1 MYLGVIT
8 TPRLGDF
15 IKSYYSEVRRPCC
28 SLLLSFFDLCLNPHY
43 VELDTRRRKGRVDY
57 DCGGGGDLM
66 KQDGIGSHAL
76 PTSRQL
82 GLAPTHDDV
91 NALHAVWFVGDTL
104 QETAYFL

>member
-15 IKSYYSEVRRPCC
+15 IKSDYSEVRRPRC

-57 DCGGGGDLM
+57 DGDCVGGGGDLM

-76 PTSRQL
+76 PTTRQL

-91 NALHAVWFVGDTL
+91 NALHAVWFIRDNL
-104 QETAYFL
+104 SFL